1 MLHSTT
7 IHTRNTHTLT
17 QITSSL
23 THTHTHTHTH
33 TPTHTRAHTYTGQQL
48 RWAQARIQESRLVKE
63 RLKAIDEPRSVLA
76 QLNEAITAPK
86 LDEAN
91 LERALSAA
99 STLTSRADL
108 VKVI

>member
-1 MLHSTT
+1 
-7 IHTRNTHTLT
+7 
-17 QITSSL
+17 
-23 THTHTHTHTH
+23 
-33 TPTHTRAHTYTGQQL
+33 
-48 RWAQARIQESRLVKE
+48 VKE

-99 STLTSRADL
+99 STLASRGDL
-108 VKVI
+108 VKVIALPTVSRFHHLLPY